1 MNYLNFT
8 FGSGM
13 IGITLQKE
21 HIFVFLFCFN
31 TGNIGVF
38 PVLIT
43 CSEKMRGL
51 TRMAEMGSVEM

>member
-13 IGITLQKE
+13 IGITLPKE
-21 HIFVFLFCFN
+21 HIFVFLFCFS
-31 TGNIGVF
+31 TGNFGIF

-43 CSEKMRGL
+43 CSNKMRGL
-51 TRMAEMGSVEM
+51 TRMAEMGNAEM

>member
-13 IGITLQKE
+13 IGITLPKE
-21 HIFVFLFCFN
+21 HIFVFPFCFS
-31 TGNIGVF
+31 TGNFGIF

-43 CSEKMRGL
+43 CSDKMRGL
-51 TRMAEMGSVEM
+51 TRMAEMGSVER

>member
-8 FGSGM
+8 YGSGM

-21 HIFVFLFCFN
+21 RIFVFLFCFS

-43 CSEKMRGL
+43 CSDKMRGL
-51 TRMAEMGSVEM
+51 TRMAEVGTVEM